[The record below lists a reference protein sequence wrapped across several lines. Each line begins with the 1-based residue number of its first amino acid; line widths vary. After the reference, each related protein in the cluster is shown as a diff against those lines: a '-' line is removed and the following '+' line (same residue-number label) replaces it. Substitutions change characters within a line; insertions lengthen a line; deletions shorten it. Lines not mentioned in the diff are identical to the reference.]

1 MSNKVST
8 LPSNRKLIVKS
19 NYLVNAEY
27 NLSPIEMKIIYLMA
41 MQVKKGDEDFK
52 TYRMRIRDFQEI
64 VGVDSDA
71 LYVRMEEIVQRLM
84 KRIVRVRHENGD
96 LDQFPFLARASHKNK
111 KGIIE
116 LKFAPDLKPH
126 LLDLK
131 ERFTSF
137 YDYNV
142 LSLKSTH
149 SMRIY
154 ELMKQ
159 YEKIGYRTEKVDR
172 LKQILGIEKKYRS
185 YNYFKKRVIE
195 QAQKDLTNQCDIAFD
210 FQEIKEGRKVDRIKF
225 TIKKQKKIEFFNDHH
240 WNINQ
245 DLQALLKQM
254 VSMGISESDAASF
267 VKEYSKADLQTRIKY
282 AKEKFDNGKIRDLGA
297 YLKTLIVE
305 EIEVVSQDEK
315 LVSEQ
320 AMKKALE
327 EEEIKERLKKE
338 ARLIEAYNQ
347 EYDVYRESVINRL
360 VDEATE
366 SDWKEFVNYAKRVS
380 YIKGRLF
387 KEGVLDR
394 NNKDTHFWFRV
405 YISDEKLPHR
415 DSDFLAWVSREKGY
429 FLQQTKEGSFKIA
442 GKQNSLF

>member
-1 MSNKVST
+1 MQNSLST
-8 LPSNRKLIVKS
+8 LPGKRKLIVKS

-52 TYRMRIRDFQEI
+52 TYRMRIRDFQDI

-154 ELMKQ
+154 ELLKQ
-159 YEKIGYRTEKVDR
+159 YEKIGQRTEKVDR
-172 LKQILGIEKKYRS
+172 IKQMLGIEKKYRS

-195 QAQKDLTNQCDIAFD
+195 QAQKDLTNQCDITFD
-210 FQEIKEGRKVDRIKF
+210 FQEIKEGRKVDKIKF
-225 TIKKQKKIEFFNDHH
+225 KIKRQKKIEFFNDQH
-240 WNINQ
+240 WSNSP
-245 DLQALLKQM
+245 DLKEISEKM
-254 VSMGISESDAASF
+254 VSMGISEKEANSF
-267 VKEYSKADLQTRIKY
+267 VREFSKADLLSRMNY
-282 AKEKFDNGKIRDLGA
+282 AKEKFDDGKVRDLGA
-297 YLKTLIVE
+297 YLRTLIVE
-305 EIEVVSQDEK
+305 EIDVSNQEEANKQKGHKTPAKDE
-315 LVSEQ
+315 E
-320 AMKKALE
+320 AR
-327 EEEIKERLKKE
+327 ERAKKE
-338 ARLIEAYNQ
+338 ERLIEAFNQ
-347 EYDVYRESVINRL
+347 EYDIHRETVINKI
-360 VDEATE
+360 VDAATE
-366 SDWKEFVNYAKRVS
+366 KDWEEFTNYAKKVS
-380 YIKGRLF
+380 YIRGRLF
-387 KEGVLDR
+387 KDGQLDME
-394 NNKDTHFWFRV
+394 NKDTHFWFRV
-405 YISDEKLPHR
+405 YISDEKLPAR
-415 DSDFLAWVSREKGY
+415 DQDFVEWVAREKGY
-429 FLQQTKEGSFKIA
+429 FLQENKDGTFKIA